1 MAGSSSDLNAEMYNM
16 IKKFNAQRHNIC
28 DSECQKNNEILKLTA
43 SVTKAK
49 DNLLNAPSDLL
60 NAQRKLSTYDSLYK
74 TTFDGNIQ
82 KLADDEINK
91 LSTQFKNIK
100 NNIYQNLDYYDTQ
113 INLKDSI
120 NEIDNYYNQK
130 INDSQKK
137 INAQKGKVTVN
148 HRLATFYSREITLVD
163 WLVSYLKIIYW
174 ILFSILVIATIFL
187 FFKNTVHN
195 KNYIILGILSLLIIP
210 FYKTLTLF
218 MQKLY
223 TIFSLFPKP

>member
-1 MAGSSSDLNAEMYNM
+1 MTGSSDLNAEMYNM
-16 IKKFNAQRHNIC
+16 IKKFNTQRDNIC

-43 SVTKAK
+43 SVTRAK

-74 TTFDGNIQ
+74 TTFNDNIQ
-82 KLADDEINK
+82 KIANNEINK
-91 LSTQFKNIK
+91 LSAQFKNTK

-113 INLKDSI
+113 INFKDSI

-137 INAQKGKVTVN
+137 INAQRGKVAVN
-148 HRLATFYSREITLVD
+148 HRLATFYSRETTLVD
-163 WLVSYLKIIYW
+163 WLVSYLKILYW
-174 ILFSILVIATIFL
+174 ILFSILVIATMFL
-187 FFKNTVHN
+187 FFN
-195 KNYIILGILSLLIIP
+195 KSVVNKSYIILGILSLLIIP
-210 FYKTLTLF
+210 LYKTLTLF
-218 MQKLY
+218 TQKLY